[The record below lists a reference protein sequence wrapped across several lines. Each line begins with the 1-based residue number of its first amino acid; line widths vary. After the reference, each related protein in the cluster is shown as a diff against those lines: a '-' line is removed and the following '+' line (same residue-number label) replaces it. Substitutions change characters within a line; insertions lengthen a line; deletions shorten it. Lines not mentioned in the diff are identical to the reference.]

1 MCRECFLSFVQKDF
15 FLPHRPRLHA
25 LWYSTIIKM
34 LKKKFVLL
42 LWDSWNALQERGLS
56 HRPISIYKGIMV
68 PHTCFTGRLDSNS
81 HQLRSTLGVSELH
94 NITYVAIFYRF
105 HLPIRIRSSNQCHGS
120 SSYASINQVS
130 LLVLSFTETKRAI
143 VHEAIQL
150 FDSHIIYMLFE
161 SNGISP

>member
-1 MCRECFLSFVQKDF
+1 
-15 FLPHRPRLHA
+15 
-25 LWYSTIIKM
+25 
-34 LKKKFVLL
+34 
-42 LWDSWNALQERGLS
+42 
-56 HRPISIYKGIMV
+56 MV

-161 SNGISP
+161 SNGISPSVKDALLVEFWRVGERFGFEGGYSECCPRTLS